1 MIALIILLA
10 AVLVSACGGS
20 SPEALISSANIFLSK
35 NDAKSASIQIKNV
48 LQVKPD
54 SPEAR
59 YLYGVILL
67 NGGDAVASE
76 VELRKALVLNYSSD
90 LIIPK
95 IAASLLAQGQYKK
108 LIDEFSQSKLTTPIA
123 KADLYTSIFVAH
135 TGLGNVALAETALQ
149 TALTVDQAYVPA
161 QIARVR
167 QKASSGAF
175 DDALAD
181 VEVMLLKSPSEVE
194 AWQLKGD
201 IFIFGKRSIAEG
213 LHAYRRAVEIKKD
226 FLPAHFAILSLLLQQ
241 SDRAES
247 EKQIEQLRKISP
259 NHPQALYLEAQ
270 LAFLKKDAKRARALL
285 QKILKS
291 ASGNPLI
298 YQLAGAVELQDNSL
312 NQAEVYLARAVQMA
326 PRLLPARRFL
336 VTTYLQLGQ
345 PDKALVV
352 LQAAAIKGEL
362 PPELNSVA
370 GEVYLQIGDV
380 KSAETYFEKASQQD
394 PRDPRKRTALALAQL
409 MKGDVAT
416 GFDALEAIAA
426 SDDGVTADLALIT
439 SHLGRREF
447 DKALLAVDKFEKK
460 QPNNPLGEDLRGRT
474 QLALKDVAAARK
486 SFENALLIEP
496 SYFPAVASLARLDV
510 DAKKHEVAKS
520 RLEKFL
526 AGNPK
531 DVRGL
536 LALASLSISAGA
548 PVEETTAL
556 VRKAITAN
564 ATHPAPRIVLV
575 DLLLR
580 AKDFKQA
587 SSAAQNAVA
596 TIPDNPDLLD
606 ALGRAQQASGDLN
619 QAIATFNKLAV
630 LRPNSPQPYMR
641 LAEANM
647 AAKNPSAAEQNL
659 RKSLEIKPDLLEAQR
674 RLAMLDYA
682 AKRFGE
688 ASAIAQQVQKQRPR
702 EAAGFLID
710 GDINAAQRKWAP
722 AAAAYRAGLSRESSA
737 EATMKLI
744 TVLGSLGKAA
754 EAAEAEKLGTNWV
767 KEHPSD
773 MSFMQFLA
781 DDALGRKDYAAAE
794 KNYSAVIKALPN
806 AAAYNNLAWV
816 TARLKKS
823 GALAFAAKANELAPN
838 QPAFI
843 DTLATLLADNQK
855 YDEAIEL
862 HRKASALEPSNAF
875 LKLNLA
881 ATYIK
886 AGDKKSAK
894 IELDSLA
901 ELGKSFPAQ
910 AEVTALQKTL

>member
-1 MIALIILLA
+1 M
-10 AVLVSACGGS
+10 SACGGG
-20 SPEALISSANIFLSK
+20 SPDALISSANVFLSK
-35 NDAKSASIQIKNV
+35 NDTKSASIQIKNA
-48 LQVKPD
+48 LQAKPD
-54 SPEAR
+54 NPEAR

-67 NGGDAVASE
+67 TGGDAAASE
-76 VELRKALVLNYSSD
+76 VELRKALTLNYSSD
-90 LIIPK
+90 LVIPK
-95 IAASLLAQGQYKK
+95 IAASLVAQGQYKK
-108 LIDEFSQSKLTTPIA
+108 LIDEFSQSKLTTPVA
-123 KADLYTSIFVAH
+123 QSDFYTSISVAH
-135 TGLGNVALAETALQ
+135 AGLGNVALAETALQ
-149 TALTVDQAYVPA
+149 TALTVDRAYVPA
-161 QIARVR
+161 LIARVR

-175 DDALAD
+175 DDALAAAD
-181 VEVMLLKSPSEVE
+181 AILLKSPSEVE
-194 AWQLKGD
+194 VWQLKGD
-201 IFIFGKRSIAEG
+201 ILVYGKRSTDEG
-213 LHAYRRAVEIKKD
+213 LKAYRHAVEIKND

-247 EKQIEQLRKISP
+247 ETQIEQLKKISP
-259 NHPQALYLEAQ
+259 NHPQTLYLEAQ

-291 ASGNPLI
+291 ASSNPLI
-298 YQLAGAVELQDNSL
+298 YQLAGAVELQDHSL
-312 NQAEVYLARAVQMA
+312 SQAEVYLARAVQIA

-336 VTTYLQLGQ
+336 VTTYLQSGQ
-345 PDKALVV
+345 PDKALTV

-362 PPELNSVA
+362 PSELNSVA
-370 GEVYLQIGDV
+370 GEVYLQNGDV
-380 KSAETYFEKASQQD
+380 KTAETYFAKASRQD

-409 MKGDVAT
+409 MQGDVAI
-416 GFDALEAIAA
+416 GFDALEDIAA
-426 SDDGVTADLALIT
+426 SDNGVTADLALIT
-439 SHLGRREF
+439 AHLGRREF

-474 QLALKDVAAARK
+474 QLALQDVAAART
-486 SFENALLIEP
+486 SFEKALSIEP
-496 SYFPAVASLARLDV
+496 NYFPAVASLARLDV
-510 DAKKHEVAKS
+510 DAKKPEVAKG

-531 DVRGL
+531 DVHGL
-536 LALASLSISAGA
+536 LALAALSMSAGA
-548 PVEETTAL
+548 PADETTAL

-606 ALGRAQQASGDLN
+606 ALGRAQQASGELN

-630 LRPNSPQPYMR
+630 LRTNSPQPYMR
-641 LAEANM
+641 LAEAHM
-647 AAKNPSAAEQNL
+647 AAKNPGAAEQSL

-682 AKRFGE
+682 AKKFDE

-702 EAAGFLID
+702 EAAGFVIE
-710 GDINAAQRKWAP
+710 GDIDAAQRKWAP
-722 AAAAYRAGLSRESSA
+722 AAAAYRAALSRESSA

-744 TVLGSLGKAA
+744 AALGSLGKAA
-754 EAAEAEKLGTNWV
+754 EAEKLGSNWV
-767 KEHPSD
+767 KEHPKD
-773 MSFMQFLA
+773 MSFVQFLG

-794 KNYSAVIKALPN
+794 KNYAAVIKALPN

-816 TARLKKS
+816 TAKLKKG

-855 YDEAIEL
+855 YEEAIEL

-894 IELDSLA
+894 TELDSLA

>member
-1 MIALIILLA
+1 M
-10 AVLVSACGGS
+10 SACGGAN
-20 SPEALISSANIFLSK
+20 PDAFISSANVFLSK
-35 NDAKSASIQIKNV
+35 NDAKSASIQIKNA

-67 NGGDAVASE
+67 TGGDAVASE
-76 VELRKALVLNYSSD
+76 VELRKALTLNYSFD
-90 LIIPK
+90 LVVPK
-95 IAASLLAQGQYKK
+95 IAASLVAQGQYKK
-108 LIDEFSQSKLTTPIA
+108 LIDEFSQSKLTAPIA
-123 KADLYTSIFVAH
+123 QADFYTSVSVAH
-135 TGLGNVALAETALQ
+135 AGLGNVALAEAALQ
-149 TALTVDQAYVPA
+149 TALKVDQAYFPA

-175 DDALAD
+175 DDALSAVD
-181 VEVMLLKSPSEVE
+181 AMLLKSPLEVE

-201 IFIFGKRSIAEG
+201 IFIYGKRSTAEG
-213 LHAYRRAVEIKKD
+213 LQAYRRAVEVKKD

-241 SDRAES
+241 SDRTGS
-247 EKQIEQLRKISP
+247 EKQIEQLKKISP
-259 NHPQALYLEAQ
+259 NHPQTLYLEAQ
-270 LAFLKKDAKRARALL
+270 LAFLKKDAKTARAVL

-291 ASGNPLI
+291 ASSNPLI
-298 YQLAGAVELQDNSL
+298 YQLAGAVELQNNSL
-312 NQAEVYLARAVQMA
+312 NQAEVYLARAIQIA
-326 PRLLPARRFL
+326 PGLLAARRFL
-336 VTTYLQLGQ
+336 VTDYLQLGQ
-345 PDKALVV
+345 PDKALAT

-362 PPELNSVA
+362 PAELNSVA
-370 GEVYLQIGDV
+370 GEVYLQNGDL
-380 KSAETYFEKASQQD
+380 KTAETYFAKASQQD

-416 GFDALEAIAA
+416 AFDALEGIAE
-426 SDDGVTADLALIT
+426 SDNGVTADLALIT
-439 SHLGRREF
+439 AHLARGEF

-460 QPNNPLGEDLRGRT
+460 QPNNPLSEDLRGRT
-474 QLALKDVAAARK
+474 QLALQDVAAARK
-486 SFENALLIEP
+486 SFEKALSIEP
-496 SYFPAVASLARLDV
+496 NYFPAVASLARLDL
-510 DAKKHEVAKS
+510 DAKKPEIAKS
-520 RLEKFL
+520 RLEKFRV
-526 AGNPK
+526 GNPK

-536 LALASLSISAGA
+536 LALAALSISAGA
-548 PVEETTAL
+548 PVDETTAL

-564 ATHPAPRIVLV
+564 VTHPAPRIVLV

-587 SSAAQNAVA
+587 SSAAQDAVA

-606 ALGRAQQASGDLN
+606 ALGRAQQASGELH

-630 LRPNSPQPYMR
+630 LRSNSPQPYMR
-641 LAEANM
+641 LAEAHM
-647 AAKNPSAAEQNL
+647 AAKNPAAAEQSL

-674 RLAMLDYA
+674 RLAMLHYA
-682 AKRFGE
+682 AEKFDD

-702 EAAGFLID
+702 QAVGFVIE

-722 AAAAYRAGLSRESSA
+722 AAAAYRAGLGRESSA

-754 EAAEAEKLGTNWV
+754 EAAEAEKLGANWV
-767 KEHPSD
+767 KEHPRD
-773 MSFMQFLA
+773 MIFVQFLA

-794 KNYSAVIKALPN
+794 KNYAAVIKAVPN

-816 TARLKKS
+816 TAKLKKG

-862 HRKASALEPSNAF
+862 HRKAAALEPSNAF

-894 IELDSLA
+894 TELDSLA